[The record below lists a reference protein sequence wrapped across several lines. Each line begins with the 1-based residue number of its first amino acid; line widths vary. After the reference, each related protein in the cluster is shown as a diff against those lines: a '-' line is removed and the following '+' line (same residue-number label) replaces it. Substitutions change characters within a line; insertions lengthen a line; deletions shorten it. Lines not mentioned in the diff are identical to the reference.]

1 MLRILQETLE
11 MILLEIIFA
20 VECKNKFTN
29 ELMKIEEMRNKQ
41 GIQSPKNKIIETQME
56 NILLYRFFILHE
68 CYWNVKIPLA
78 EFS

>member
-20 VECKNKFTN
+20 VECKNKFAN

-68 CYWNVKIPLA
+68 CYWNVKIPLT